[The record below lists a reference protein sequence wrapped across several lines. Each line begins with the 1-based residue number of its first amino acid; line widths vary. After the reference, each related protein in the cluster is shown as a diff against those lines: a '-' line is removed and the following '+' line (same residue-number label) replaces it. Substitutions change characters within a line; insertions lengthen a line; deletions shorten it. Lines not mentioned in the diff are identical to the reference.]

1 MKKILLSSFM
11 KKFAFNLFVF
21 LISSIIVTL
30 ISTKLPDRYYNYR
43 NWIYKERKL
52 EKNVEFYQQMFKVKR
67 WKKHMP
73 EIADFINSVFSKKS
87 IKEFDNAYIE
97 KYLLESCRAEF
108 AHWCIIFSSVMFLFY
123 AGTAAFIYMFL
134 ISVLIDVP
142 FIIIQ
147 RYNRPR
153 ILHIMKRKGFE
164 M

>member
-43 NWIYKERKL
+43 NWIYKERKW
-52 EKNVEFYQQMFKVKR
+52 EKNGEFYQQMFKVKR

>member
-1 MKKILLSSFM
+1 MKKILLASLM
-11 KKFAFNLFVF
+11 KNFAFNLGIF

-43 NWIYKERKL
+43 NWIYKERKW
-52 EKNVEFYQQMFKVKR
+52 EKNGEFYQQMFKVKR
-67 WKKHMP
+67 WKKYMP

-108 AHWCIIFSSVMFLFY
+108 AHWCIIFSSGMFLFY
-123 AGTAAFIYMFL
+123 AGPAAFIYMFL
-134 ISVLIDVP
+134 IAILINVP